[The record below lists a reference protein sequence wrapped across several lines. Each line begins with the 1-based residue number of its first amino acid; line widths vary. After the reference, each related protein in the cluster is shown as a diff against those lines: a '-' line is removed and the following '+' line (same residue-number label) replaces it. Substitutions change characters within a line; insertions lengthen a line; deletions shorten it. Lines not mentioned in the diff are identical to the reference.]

1 MLQSNRSGEESL
13 ALCSPNIRMAGIYGL
28 MQTLKVID
36 YAVLFAAP
44 TEKADEQQR
53 ETTSFEYE
61 YYIKK
66 LIKNDKITACI
77 KKLSVG
83 RG

>member
-1 MLQSNRSGEESL
+1 MLAEYTEGRHLRLNANLKSYRLSRI
-13 ALCSPNIRMAGIYGL
+13 IRRADGK
-28 MQTLKVID
+28 T
-36 YAVLFAAP
+36 
-44 TEKADEQQR
+44 DEQQR